1 MRTNT
6 LPIALECGKEEERD
20 LDFFFFTRAGYSQ
33 DRDEEVAGK
42 EAADEEVEVADKVV
56 KLRRS
61 SR

>member
-1 MRTNT
+1 MGTNT
-6 LPIALECGKEEERD
+6 LPIALECGKEEQRD
-20 LDFFFFTRAGYSQ
+20 LDFFFTRAGYSQ

-42 EAADEEVEVADKVV
+42 EAADQEVEVADKEV